1 MGFEVSHGHFSTQQ
15 KSHRPGEEPQQDQ
28 QTAEAF
34 QYSGG
39 PQQGKEVGAGS
50 MSYASEKS
58 EQLLKTMQRVGKPG
72 HDAQQ

>member
-1 MGFEVSHGHFSTQQ
+1 
-15 KSHRPGEEPQQDQ
+15 
-28 QTAEAF
+28 
-34 QYSGG
+34 
-39 PQQGKEVGAGS
+39 